1 MTGFS
6 PDTTPKPPGK
16 KGNTLKKIVAS
27 AAFVLAG
34 VTACAQTGTTPPA
47 AAAPAAAPAPAPAS
61 APAVVTELVKK
72 DIVEG
77 TGKTAETGKAV
88 LVHYTGWLYDPAAPG
103 MKGAK
108 FDSSE
113 GRPTPFGFVIG
124 ARRVIK
130 GWDEGV
136 PGMKVGGKRMLIIPP
151 ALAYGE
157 KGAGGGKIPPNATL
171 LFEVE
176 LIKLVN

>member
-1 MTGFS
+1 M
-6 PDTTPKPPGK
+6 K
-16 KGNTLKKIVAS
+16 NIVAS
-27 AAFVLAG
+27 AAILLASA
-34 VTACAQTGTTPPA
+34 TACAQTGTTPPA
-47 AAAPAAAPAPAPAS
+47 AAAPAAAPAPSA

-77 TGKTAETGKAV
+77 QGKVAVKGKGV
-88 LVHYTGWLYDPAAPG
+88 LVNYTGWFYDPAAPG

-113 GRPTPFGFVIG
+113 GRSTPFGFVVG
-124 ARRVIK
+124 AGRVIK

-136 PGMKVGGKRMLIIPP
+136 PGMKEGGKRTLIIPP

-176 LIKLVN
+176 LIKLLN